1 MSFFFGVDTIH
12 GVRKTTCNALIIRL
26 KLIHRFPHLYGCGHI
41 EGCSGL
47 CPITITAIYFR
58 IFMDAATLKVLAGTG
73 KDGKSVLFPHLYGCG
88 HIEGRRKS
96 HDEPERFRYFRI
108 FMDAAT
114 LKAGSSGAFVSDWQP
129 ISASLWMRPH

>member
-26 KLIHRFPHLYGCGHI
+26 KLRHRFPHLYGCGHI
-41 EGCSGL
+41 EGVSRRL
-47 CPITITAIYFR
+47 TYFETRHFR
-58 IFMDAATLKVLAGTG
+58 IFMDAATLKEFRGDFCHDDAF
-73 KDGKSVLFPHLYGCG
+73 LFPHLYGCG
-88 HIEGRRKS
+88 HIEGRRVFS
-96 HDEPERFRYFRI
+96 RPSLVAIHFRI

-114 LKAGSSGAFVSDWQP
+114 LKVLFRGQRTAFLQG

>member
-41 EGCSGL
+41 EGRRQPMKPSQDSKFPHLYGCGHIEGNRSSGTVI
-47 CPITITAIYFR
+47 PFDR
-58 IFMDAATLKVLAGTG
+58 
-73 KDGKSVLFPHLYGCG
+73 FPHLYGCG
-88 HIEGRRKS
+88 HIEGRSTR
-96 HDEPERFRYFRI
+96 ERNVQGGY
-108 FMDAAT
+108 
-114 LKAGSSGAFVSDWQP
+114 